1 MNESLIQFFTEDITY
16 QIRRKRI
23 LRRGIEQV
31 VSEKGYQ
38 LGSVNI
44 IFCSDRFLRRF
55 NVKFLRHN
63 YYTDVIAFN
72 LSDQAKEITGDIFIS
87 LERVRE
93 NARKYR
99 VTVAREIARVII
111 HGILHLTGMDDS
123 TTELKRAMKC
133 EEDKFISKLV
143 NA

>member
-16 QIRRKRI
+16 KIRKKRI

-31 VSEKGYQ
+31 VSEKGYR

-44 IFCSDRFLRRF
+44 IFCSDRFLRRY

-72 LSDQAKEITGDIFIS
+72 LSDQEKEITGDIFIS

-123 TTELKRAMKC
+123 TTELKMAMRS
-133 EEDKFISKLV
+133 EEDKFISRLV
-143 NA
+143 ND

>member
-123 TTELKRAMKC
+123 TTELKRAMRC